1 MDELTAINEEL
12 LTDFEQEHGANY
24 FSQDHRAAMLAMPTR
39 ELVFKLGEYRQWIR
53 FRGRIVL

>member
-1 MDELTAINEEL
+1 MTAINEEL